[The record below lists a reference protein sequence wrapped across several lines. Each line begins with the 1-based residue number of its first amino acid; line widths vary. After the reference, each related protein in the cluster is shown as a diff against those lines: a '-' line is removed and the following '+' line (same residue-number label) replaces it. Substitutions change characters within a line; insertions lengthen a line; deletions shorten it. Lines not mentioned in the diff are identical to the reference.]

1 MTTIP
6 ALTPAEF
13 EAMRQAIEDSPSY
26 RQAFE
31 GLDFV
36 DGANNQPL
44 RLQLELL
51 KPEWHLQQ
59 HHVQSTVVVFGSA
72 RLLPPEQAQAMFESA
87 RKRARMQPADAD
99 LAQELAQAHQRLCYA
114 RYYDEARRFAAIV
127 SQRFQRERRRDFVVA
142 TGGGPGI
149 MEAANRGAFEVGAR
163 SIGLNITL
171 PREQSP
177 NPYVSPEL
185 CFRFHYFAMRKM
197 HFLLRAKALVAFP
210 GGFGTLDE
218 LFDVLALVQTDK
230 VPRIPIILFGETFWR
245 RAVNFDFL
253 VETGMISA
261 ADAALVKVVDSA
273 EQAVVVLRNFYDGMP
288 PA

>member
-230 VPRIPIILFGETFWR
+230 VPRIPIILFGEAFWR

>member
-1 MTTIP
+1 
-6 ALTPAEF
+6 
-13 EAMRQAIEDSPSY
+13 MRQAIEDSPSY

>member
-1 MTTIP
+1 VTTIP